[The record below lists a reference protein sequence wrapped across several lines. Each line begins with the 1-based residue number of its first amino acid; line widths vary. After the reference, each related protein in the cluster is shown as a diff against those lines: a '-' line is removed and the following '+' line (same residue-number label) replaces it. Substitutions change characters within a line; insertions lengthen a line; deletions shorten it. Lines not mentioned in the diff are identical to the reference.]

1 MGWST
6 SVISPPDGDMA
17 AYMASMQKLLSRDD
31 VIYYPA
37 HGEPV
42 ENPQRWVRSMMGHRK
57 HREGQIMR
65 HLRGHDGASTP
76 EMVQKMY
83 KGRSEERRVGKECV
97 STCSSRWALHP
108 SNNNTE
114 NIEE

>member
-1 MGWST
+1 MRISDWSSDVCSSDLWST

-65 HLRGHDGASTP
+65 HLRGHDGASIP
-76 EMVQKMY
+76 EMVQDRK
-83 KGRSEERRVGKECV
+83 
-97 STCSSRWALHP
+97 STRLNSSHKCASRMP
-108 SNNNTE
+108 SSA
-114 NIEE
+114 

>member
-1 MGWST
+1 
-6 SVISPPDGDMA
+6 MA

-65 HLRGHDGASTP
+65 HLRGHAGARLP
-76 EMVQKMY
+76 AMVQNMD
-83 KGRSEERRVGKECV
+83 KGSEPRMNGAAGRYGRADLRHRERRVGKK
-97 STCSSRWALHP
+97 SR
-108 SNNNTE
+108 E
-114 NIEE
+114 KG